1 MALLE
6 QFYRRERRKILAW
19 IRYRVAD
26 PEEAEDL
33 LQESFVSALGEMN
46 AAGEIENI
54 IAYTY
59 SVLRNK
65 IKDWYRKRKSEQY
78 RHSVLGEEF
87 SLDLFLP
94 DTGPNPEKQFYRF
107 LLLEELALAIEEL
120 PLEQKFAFVQNTFEG
135 KTFLELSQETGIPE
149 GTLSARKTYA
159 KEFLNR
165 RLKDLKFLF
174 LENF

>member
-1 MALLE
+1 MASLE

-26 PEEAEDL
+26 PEEAEDI

-46 AAGEIENI
+46 AAGEIENV

-59 SVLRNK
+59 AVLRNK
-65 IKDWYRKRKSEQY
+65 VKDWYRKRKTNRY
-78 RHSVLGEEF
+78 RISTLGEEF
-87 SLDLFLP
+87 ELDSFLP
-94 DTGPNPEKQFYRF
+94 DTAPNPEKEFYRSV
-107 LLLEELALAIEEL
+107 LLEELALAIEEL
-120 PLEQKFAFVQNTFEG
+120 PADQKFAFVENSFQG
-135 KTFLELSQETGIPE
+135 KTFQEISSETGIPE

-165 RLKDLKFLF
+165 RLKDLKSLF

>member
-1 MALLE
+1 MASLE

-26 PEEAEDL
+26 PDEAEDI
-33 LQESFVSALGEMN
+33 LQESFVFALGEMN
-46 AAGEIENI
+46 AAGEIENV

-65 IKDWYRKRKSEQY
+65 IKDWYRKRKTAQY
-78 RHSVLGEEF
+78 RQSALGEEF
-87 SLDLFLP
+87 ELDSFLP
-94 DTGPNPEKQFYRF
+94 DSAPNPEKEFYRSI
-107 LLLEELALAIEEL
+107 LLEELALAIEEL
-120 PLEQKFAFVQNTFEG
+120 PADQKFAFVENSFRG
-135 KTFLELSQETGIPE
+135 KKFQELSAETGIPE

-165 RLKDLKFLF
+165 RLKDLKTLF